1 MNFDVGHT
9 QGTATSPTIALPNDL
24 TDLTLTFWRSADI
37 EPLVSTDHLRLELIQ
52 DGAVSVVW
60 DKSDDGGPGLGWKQE
75 IKPLDIT
82 ANATISLRFVFDSID
97 EKKNSGMGVLVD
109 DVKLVTPC
117 P

>member
-1 MNFDVGHT
+1 MLCK
-9 QGTATSPTIALPNDL
+9 ILPLVENANDL
-24 TDLTLTFWRSADI
+24 DNSLLFEDLVNHLEAGNDPVPELRVVGQRLAKVRMSFQSLDS
-37 EPLVSTDHLRLELIQ
+37 LVNL
-52 DGAVSVVW
+52 
-60 DKSDDGGPGLGWKQE
+60 KSDLSGFNQVG
-75 IKPLDIT
+75 